1 MYLMGVLGRL
11 HERGNCCSLVRAA
24 SVHGGACE
32 RSAAL
37 VRGARLHRCDRSLP
51 VAVCVAEQSA
61 ARMAAPEG
69 DDARQCVRGRAS
81 RELLACSGHEPLVC
95 HDPPAR
101 PSVSTRRRQAAVGIR
116 SCTSPCRGTR
126 GRSHRMVAQRLVP
139 PYELE
144 HGGSAGRAA
153 VRPRCRPRMAAR
165 PTARSGT
172 GGHDEAA
179 PPAAATA
186 AVEHVILRARRGS
199 WQQLVLRRAPGPLN
213 VSGAVWLGRDEA
225 TSAGRHVGH
234 HADDGWRSV
243 LAFVVDL
250 DPPVAEPCLET
261 VGSRRAR
268 FATWPALDAPA
279 SRRGRPRTWPAC
291 DFVRNRDVSAWHARS
306 ASASR

>member
-32 RSAAL
+32 SPSAL
-37 VRGARLHRCDRSLP
+37 VRVSSVASMRSVAPGRCRRRSSRPRGL
-51 VAVCVAEQSA
+51 
-61 ARMAAPEG
+61 AAPEG

-139 PYELE
+139 PYGLE

-165 PTARSGT
+165 PTAQ
-172 GGHDEAA
+172 A
-179 PPAAATA
+179 PVAMTRLLLRQPLPPLSSTSYY
-186 AVEHVILRARRGS
+186 EHAG
-199 WQQLVLRRAPGPLN
+199 APGSSWC
-213 VSGAVWLGRDEA
+213 SGVHL
-225 TSAGRHVGH
+225 V
-234 HADDGWRSV
+234 
-243 LAFVVDL
+243 
-250 DPPVAEPCLET
+250 P
-261 VGSRRAR
+261 
-268 FATWPALDAPA
+268 
-279 SRRGRPRTWPAC
+279 
-291 DFVRNRDVSAWHARS
+291 
-306 ASASR
+306 